1 MLKSLELSDYMLA
14 SPLATRPEMSV
25 YEAAQQI
32 LKHKVTGLVVTDEQE
47 QLLGVLSELDCLR
60 ELLVSVYN
68 NAEFGG
74 KPVGD
79 IMTREVLHHQPGDSI
94 VSIAEDMLKHSHR
107 RRPVVED
114 GKLVGQV
121 TCRQILKVVTQG
133 LDKRRS

>member
-1 MLKSLELSDYMLA
+1 MLKSLELSDYMLER
-14 SPLATRPEMSV
+14 PLSTRPEVSV
-25 YEAAQQI
+25 YEAAQAI
-32 LKHKVTGLVVTDEQE
+32 LKHKATGLVVTNDKKE
-47 QLLGVLSELDCLR
+47 LLGVLSELDCLR

-68 NAEFGG
+68 NAEFGAT
-74 KPVGD
+74 PVGD
-79 IMTREVLHHQPGDSI
+79 IMTDEVLHHQPGDSI

-133 LDKRRS
+133 LDRRKD